1 MALTLNQHR
10 KGITQTLIATFSD
23 DKEPKQALASF
34 FPSSTTSTKLVS
46 IEVERNLQTVAVDVQ
61 RCTDPVRNIFSH
73 STEKIFQPP
82 YYNESFDFT
91 ACQRYEETF
100 AQGQAPTKIDAKF
113 LLNDASEKIKK
124 IKNKILR
131 AIERQRSQ
139 VLQTGIVTLKNG
151 DSIDYKR
158 LAESMKV
165 LTSTATWDNADTATP
180 LKDLETGMKF
190 LREKGLSGGTSIN
203 AVLGSKALQNLM
215 ATKEVKEQAD
225 WKNIKRMELNM
236 PQFDNTSG
244 LVYHGQLATGDYL
257 INLWTYNETYTDPVS
272 KETVPYI
279 EENNVVMVAEDFKG
293 KTAFAGVPAIL
304 GDNVSGQYVAP
315 VEGEF
320 YIRDVIDQVKMTWD
334 FIISSAPLAIPVS
347 IDRIYTIKTA

>member
-113 LLNDASEKIKK
+113 LLNDASGKIKK

-139 VLQTGIVTLKNG
+139 VLHN
-151 DSIDYKR
+151 
-158 LAESMKV
+158 
-165 LTSTATWDNADTATP
+165 P
-180 LKDLETGMKF
+180 
-190 LREKGLSGGTSIN
+190 
-203 AVLGSKALQNLM
+203 
-215 ATKEVKEQAD
+215 
-225 WKNIKRMELNM
+225 
-236 PQFDNTSG
+236 
-244 LVYHGQLATGDYL
+244 
-257 INLWTYNETYTDPVS
+257 
-272 KETVPYI
+272 
-279 EENNVVMVAEDFKG
+279 
-293 KTAFAGVPAIL
+293 
-304 GDNVSGQYVAP
+304 
-315 VEGEF
+315 
-320 YIRDVIDQVKMTWD
+320 
-334 FIISSAPLAIPVS
+334 
-347 IDRIYTIKTA
+347 